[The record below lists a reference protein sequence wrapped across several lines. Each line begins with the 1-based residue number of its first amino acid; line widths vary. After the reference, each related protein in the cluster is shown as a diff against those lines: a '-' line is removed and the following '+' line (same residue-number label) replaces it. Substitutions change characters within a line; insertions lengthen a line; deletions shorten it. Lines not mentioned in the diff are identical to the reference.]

1 MDGRSSKE
9 LVRLWNFQT
18 DHELL
23 LRSLQEAYDAT
34 ADESVCSELRKYG
47 ATDKLLK
54 LTTSNDEEIVDMSA
68 AVLANLCGRTAAGR
82 TSKRFVYGDITL
94 NIRELAFAEADL
106 GWQTWSSGQLL
117 TQLISEGTIHVKG
130 QELLEIGCGTG
141 LPSLLACKLGA
152 KKIIMTDFFPA
163 VLENAKYNS
172 EKNGGG
178 DTIEVHSL
186 DWNDWPTAQLSIGR
200 RFPLVI
206 GADLV
211 YDEVHAMQVPEVIA
225 AFLDKDPSSRAY
237 VVLPGPTFRS
247 GISTFEQ
254 RLEGVGFS
262 VEKKEFREGE
272 VVQHS
277 LYVLCWKQ
285 NQ

>member
-1 MDGRSSKE
+1 M
-9 LVRLWNFQT
+9 
-18 DHELL
+18 
-23 LRSLQEAYDAT
+23 
-34 ADESVCSELRKYG
+34 
-47 ATDKLLK
+47 
-54 LTTSNDEEIVDMSA
+54 
-68 AVLANLCGRTAAGR
+68 
-82 TSKRFVYGDITL
+82 
-94 NIRELAFAEADL
+94 
-106 GWQTWSSGQLL
+106 
-117 TQLISEGTIHVKG
+117 KG

-163 VLENAKYNS
+163 VLENANYNS
-172 EKNGGG
+172 EKNGGR
-178 DTIEVHSL
+178 DVIEVHSL

-200 RFPLVI
+200 RFPLII

-211 YDEVHAMQVPEVIA
+211 YDEGKLSFVLHTDTLVHAMQVPEVIA
-225 AFLDKDPSSRAY
+225 AFLDKDPSSKAY

-262 VEKKEFREGE
+262 VEKKEFREDE

-285 NQ
+285 NL